1 MKLFWSRFSKFGGAR
16 WGAAWLLVL
25 TLGVFIGPFFAPP
38 PNQISLDDTLLLPT
52 PGHWLGTDNV
62 GRDLLA
68 RSLAGARIS
77 LSVAVVAILLST
89 VIGTI
94 IGLTAG
100 YSGGLVDA
108 ILMRFTD
115 GVIAFPL
122 LFVVVAIASLARP
135 SATNTIII
143 IGLTFWTVMARV
155 VRAETLSLRKRDFV
169 TAAEASGATGF
180 HIAVKQ
186 ILPNLTGI
194 IIVTATLDIPAAILT
209 EAFLSFVG
217 LGVSP
222 PTATWGVM
230 LSEAQ
235 NRASIHPWTAILPGL
250 LIIITVLSFNFVG
263 DGLKSIVYHRTVEP

>member
-1 MKLFWSRFSKFGGAR
+1 LKSFWSRFSKSRGAKL
-16 WGAAWLLVL
+16 GAAWLLLLV
-25 TLGVFIGPFFAPP
+25 LGVLIGPYLAPP
-38 PNQISLDDTLLLPT
+38 PNQVSLDDTLLLPV

-68 RSLAGARIS
+68 RALAGARVS
-77 LSVAVVAILLST
+77 LSVAVVAIFLSTLIGT
-89 VIGTI
+89 VIGI
-94 IGLTAG
+94 TAG

-135 SATNTIII
+135 SATNTIMI

-169 TAAEASGATGF
+169 TAAEASGSTGF
-180 HIAVKQ
+180 HTAVKQ
-186 ILPNLTGI
+186 ILPNLVGVI
-194 IIVTATLDIPAAILT
+194 MVTATLDIPAAILT

-263 DGLKSIVYHRTVEP
+263 DGLKSVLYRRSVEL

>member
-1 MKLFWSRFSKFGGAR
+1 M
-16 WGAAWLLVL
+16 
-25 TLGVFIGPFFAPP
+25 
-38 PNQISLDDTLLLPT
+38 
-52 PGHWLGTDNV
+52 
-62 GRDLLA
+62 
-68 RSLAGARIS
+68 
-77 LSVAVVAILLST
+77 AVVAIFLST

-94 IGLTAG
+94 IGITAG
-100 YSGGLVDA
+100 YSGGIVDSV
-108 ILMRFTD
+108 LMRFTD
-115 GVIAFPL
+115 GVIALPL
-122 LFVVVAIASLARP
+122 LFIVVAIASLARP

-169 TAAEASGATGF
+169 IAAEASGATGIN
-180 HIAVKQ
+180 IATKQ
-186 ILPNLTGI
+186 ILPNLAWI

-235 NRASIHPWTAILPGL
+235 NRASFHPWTAILPGL
-250 LIIITVLSFNFVG
+250 LIISTVLSFNFVG
-263 DGLKSIVYHRTVEP
+263 DGLKNLFYNQTAEQ